1 MNEIPINQ
9 IKLQIIEH
17 LEQQSAST
25 LAAHRWMKRLEVASL
40 GIIAAIFILA
50 LYVSIN
56 WKAVP
61 KMAIPTAWFAFA
73 GSACIPIVLFGLH
86 AILLR
91 AFPPVIL
98 PGNRH
103 WFTTG
108 REAPWLGGGLVL
120 GGLAYGAFWG
130 LFAYATATFNMA
142 LLEPLIRILGAA
154 AGIGMGVMIL
164 LALIQSFSRSI
175 ARLSQ

>member
-1 MNEIPINQ
+1 MMNETTIDQ
-9 IKLQIIEH
+9 IKLQLTQH

-25 LAAHRWMKRLEVASL
+25 LAVHRWMKRLEVASL

-50 LYVSIN
+50 LYVSIT

-73 GSACIPIVLFGLH
+73 GSACISMVLIGLH

-130 LFAYATATFNMA
+130 TFAYATATFNLA
-142 LLEPLIRILGAA
+142 LLEPLMRTLGIVLGA
-154 AGIGMGVMIL
+154 GMGISIL
-164 LALIQSFSRSI
+164 FALIQSFSRSFS
-175 ARLSQ
+175 RSR